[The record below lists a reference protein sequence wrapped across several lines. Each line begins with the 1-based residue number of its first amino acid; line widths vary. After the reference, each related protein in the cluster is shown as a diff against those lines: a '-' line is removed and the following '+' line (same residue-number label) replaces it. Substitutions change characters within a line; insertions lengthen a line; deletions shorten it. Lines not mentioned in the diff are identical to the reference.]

1 VSMTNSTF
9 GFVSGN
15 SVAQCAAHSEHPPV
29 GGSVKFKNCFMS
41 LPRKRGKIGFWLS
54 GCPRPLGDVASFG
67 DDTLSVRF
75 VGLTN
80 SGCFDLIRLVPTFN
94 LYVYSFCY
102 TKNMSEASGSLI
114 ENIQPGGR
122 IGKFPGVL
130 LFARR
135 RDEMSAL
142 IKK

>member
-67 DDTLSVRF
+67 MTPLLESRGETMEPSYHF
-75 VGLTN
+75 
-80 SGCFDLIRLVPTFN
+80 LV
-94 LYVYSFCY
+94 
-102 TKNMSEASGSLI
+102 ASPRS
-114 ENIQPGGR
+114 
-122 IGKFPGVL
+122 
-130 LFARR
+130 
-135 RDEMSAL
+135 
-142 IKK
+142 